1 MKVKKKA
8 LQDIKKGLGV
18 ERNNVLDK
26 GGVWIKPTMVFEM
39 KKTYN
44 RKRQKQELRKT
55 MEHY

>member
-8 LQDIKKGLGV
+8 LQDIKKGQGV

-26 GGVWIKPTMVFEM
+26 GGVWIKTTMVFEM

>member
-8 LQDIKKGLGV
+8 LQDIKKGQGV

-39 KKTYN
+39 KKNYN